1 MDNTSRDENKAWS
14 LLERVGN
21 LAILNFLFLISSLPL
36 VTIGTALLTVNQVGK
51 NILDDNEPYVF
62 VFTTYL
68 RYFKRNFKRG
78 TKNWLLT
85 LLFFVL
91 IFGNLIMLENDIV
104 NPLLKMAA
112 LSVVLIF
119 LSLYLIVVTFA
130 FNLDA
135 KHKKNLKD
143 TVIQN
148 VVIGFQNPVV
158 TIGLVLWNV
167 LNLLFFA
174 WLLTFAGF
182 FLIYYFSIGFALL
195 SLGNG
200 SLIRRL
206 KQKID

>member
-21 LAILNFLFLISSLPL
+21 LTILNFLFLMSSLPL

-51 NILDDNEPYVF
+51 NILDDNESYIF
-62 VFTTYL
+62 ISYM
-68 RYFKRNFKRG
+68 RYFKRNFKSG
-78 TKNWLLT
+78 IKNWILT

-91 IFGNLIMLENDIV
+91 IFGNLIMLENNIV
-104 NPLLKMAA
+104 NPLLKMVA

-130 FNLDA
+130 FNLDVD
-135 KHKKNLKD
+135 NRTNVKD
-143 TVIQN
+143 TIIQN
-148 VVIGFQNPVV
+148 VVIGFQNPLV
-158 TIGLVLWNV
+158 TISLVLWNV
-167 LNLLFFA
+167 LNILFFA
-174 WLLTFAGF
+174 WLLTFASF

-200 SLIRRL
+200 RLIRRL
-206 KQKID
+206 KQKTD

>member
-14 LLERVGN
+14 LLEKVGN

-36 VTIGTALLTVNQVGK
+36 VTIGTALLTLNQVGK
-51 NILDDNEPYVF
+51 NIRDDNEPYVF
-62 VFTTYL
+62 TSYM

-78 TKNWLLT
+78 IKNWLLT

-91 IFGNLIMLENDIV
+91 IFGNMVMLENNIV
-104 NPLLKMAA
+104 NPVLKMVA
-112 LSVVLIF
+112 LSVVLIV

-130 FNLDA
+130 FNLDGEN
-135 KHKKNLKD
+135 KTNVKD

-148 VVIGFQNPVV
+148 VIIGFQNPLV
-158 TIGLVLWNV
+158 TFGLVLWNV
-167 LNLLFFA
+167 LNVLFFA

-200 SLIRRL
+200 SLTRRL
-206 KQKID
+206 KQKTD

>member
-1 MDNTSRDENKAWS
+1 MGVSIMDNTSRDENKAWS
-14 LLERVGN
+14 LLEKVGN

-36 VTIGTALLTVNQVGK
+36 VTIGTALLTMNQVGK
-51 NILDDNEPYVF
+51 NILEDNEPYI
-62 VFTTYL
+62 FTTYM
-68 RYFKRNFKRG
+68 RYFKRNFRSSV
-78 TKNWLLT
+78 KNWLLT
-85 LLFFVL
+85 LLFF
-91 IFGNLIMLENDIV
+91 GNLIMLENNIV
-104 NPLLKMAA
+104 NPLLKMVA

-119 LSLYLIVVTFA
+119 LSLYLIVATFA

-135 KHKKNLKD
+135 ENKTSVKD

-148 VVIGFQNPVV
+148 VVIGFQNPLV

-206 KQKID
+206 KQ

>member
-1 MDNTSRDENKAWS
+1 MGVSIMDNTSRDENKAWS
-14 LLERVGN
+14 LLEKVGN

-36 VTIGTALLTVNQVGK
+36 VTIGTALLTLNQVGK
-51 NILDDNEPYVF
+51 NNLEDNEPYI
-62 VFTTYL
+62 FTTYM
-68 RYFKRNFKRG
+68 RYFKRNFKSG
-78 TKNWLLT
+78 IKNWLLT
-85 LLFFVL
+85 FLFFVL
-91 IFGNLIMLENDIV
+91 IFGNLIMLENNII
-104 NPLLKMAA
+104 NPVLKMVA

-119 LSLYLIVVTFA
+119 LSLYLIVATFA

-135 KHKKNLKD
+135 ENKTSVKD

-148 VVIGFQNPVV
+148 VVIGFQNPLV

-206 KQKID
+206 KQ